1 VPVELPL
8 LELLPV
14 VELALLL
21 LELTLLP
28 VDELLSLVPVLE
40 LAVLELVDVALDA
53 LLLPVLEPPELA
65 ALLPLH
71 AASMTTAH
79 NEVAIRMGRPPGANA
94 IATRSGRRVT
104 SRRARW
110 MMRRMR
116 TLEAQLLNGREL
128 YREVVLERL
137 AHARESV
144 WIATANVKAMLVERN
159 GEYVPIVDVFADLA
173 KRGVE
178 LRLLH
183 AELPSR
189 PFRDAFDKHAR
200 LVSGGLGL
208 RTCPRVHF
216 KAVLVDRAWLYLGSA
231 NLTGAGLGAK
241 GDDRRNFELGFA
253 TEDFDTIDRVTAM
266 FEAIWSGAECRTC
279 KVRDVCPDP
288 IGPAAKRPRKKRERR
303 DDGGIELGRARRLRR
318 GR

>member
-1 VPVELPL
+1 
-8 LELLPV
+8 
-14 VELALLL
+14 
-21 LELTLLP
+21 
-28 VDELLSLVPVLE
+28 
-40 LAVLELVDVALDA
+40 
-53 LLLPVLEPPELA
+53 
-65 ALLPLH
+65 
-71 AASMTTAH
+71 
-79 NEVAIRMGRPPGANA
+79 
-94 IATRSGRRVT
+94 
-104 SRRARW
+104 
-110 MMRRMR
+110 MR
-116 TLEAQLLNGREL
+116 TLDAQLLSGREL

-159 GEYVPIVDVFADLA
+159 GEFVPIVDVFAELS

-189 PFRDAFDKHAR
+189 PFRDAFDKQAR
-200 LVSGGLGL
+200 LVKGGLGL

-241 GDDRRNFELGFA
+241 AADRRNFELGFA
-253 TEDFDTIDRVTAM
+253 TEDFDTIDRVTAL
-266 FEAIWSGAECRTC
+266 FEAVWSGAECRTC
-279 KVRDVCPDP
+279 KVREVCPDP
-288 IGPAAKRPRKKRERR
+288 IGPAEKRPRKKRERR
-303 DDGGIELGRARRLRR
+303 DDGGIELGRSRRLRR